1 MNKVILMGR
10 LTRDP
15 ETRYSQSNEPV
26 AITRYTLAVNRPFKR
41 EGEPDADFINI
52 VSLGKRGEF
61 AEKYFR
67 KGQMVAVVGRLQ
79 IRSWDDDQGKR
90 HWITE
95 VVAEEQHFAES
106 KASFEAHR
114 TSTGP
119 LDTPQNNS
127 TPFSEEPEGFYP
139 IDDNLDDEDLPF

>member
-26 AITRYTLAVNRPFKR
+26 AVTRYTLAVNRSFKR
-41 EGEPDADFINI
+41 EGQPDADFINI
-52 VSLGKRGEF
+52 VSFGKRGEF

-79 IRSWDDDQGKR
+79 VRSWDDDQGKR

-106 KASFEAHR
+106 KASFESRSGQFDAQ
-114 TSTGP
+114 
-119 LDTPQNNS
+119 QNNS
-127 TPFSEEPEGFYP
+127 TPFSGEPEGFYP
-139 IDDNLDDEDLPF
+139 IDENLDDEDLPF